1 MKMTTA
7 MPYTTE
13 PNQLSDECRGNHRNV
28 QENAFYEQV
37 RSEFLSVS
45 SSFMGLPNMQFIQPT
60 Q

>member
-1 MKMTTA
+1 MTTT

-13 PNQLSDECRGNHRNV
+13 LNKPSDECRGNNNV
-28 QENAFYEQV
+28 QQNAFYEQV

-45 SSFMGLPNMQFIQPT
+45 SNFMGLQNTQFIQPT